1 MVTVKP
7 GLCVSVCVC
16 VCSVCVLCVL
26 CVYKSVVCVYIVVVD
41 FDENCGVV
49 RYQERKIKK

>member
-7 GLCVSVCVC
+7 GLCMRECVC